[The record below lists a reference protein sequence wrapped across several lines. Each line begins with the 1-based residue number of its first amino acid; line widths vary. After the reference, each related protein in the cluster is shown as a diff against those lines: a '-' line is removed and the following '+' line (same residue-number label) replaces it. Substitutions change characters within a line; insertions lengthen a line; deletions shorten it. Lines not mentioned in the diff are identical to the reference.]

1 MAFVKLDCGMLD
13 STIWIDRDARE
24 LFITA
29 LLMAEPRELVEP
41 AKQIEV
47 RTLNETGFIVPPGW
61 YGFVPAA
68 GIGIIRRAGMEP
80 EKGFAALERLGNP
93 EKDSRT
99 PDFEGRRLVRIDG
112 GYLALNFDKY
122 RQKDYTSAA
131 RSRRYRERNSS
142 KPSRVSNVAS
152 RVASRSVT
160 QAEAEAEAKAEAK
173 GEAVKKSPPA
183 PVIPLLLQTP
193 AFQEAWGRWNDH
205 LRQKRKPATSHALDL
220 QLKKLEGWGEKRAIA
235 AINNS
240 IMGNW
245 QGIFEE
251 KTNANGFQ
259 KPPLASRPTGGN
271 L

>member
-1 MAFVKLDCGMLD
+1 MSDDFKVFQNRSDMNVIFVHSELDDRNLSAPEFRVYCHLARRSGGGKAWPGIDSISRVCNLAKGTVIAAIRSLEAQNMVTAERTPGVPTRYILTPCSHWKPLPNLD
-13 STIWIDRDARE
+13 LSKSGT
-24 LFITA
+24 
-29 LLMAEPRELVEP
+29 VSN
-41 AKQIEV
+41 EV
-47 RTLNETGFIVPPGW
+47 TERVKRGNATVSNEVT
-61 YGFVPAA
+61 
-68 GIGIIRRAGMEP
+68 
-80 EKGFAALERLGNP
+80 KGNP
-93 EKDSRT
+93 LKVIQKGN
-99 PDFEGRRLVRIDG
+99 P
-112 GYLALNFDKY
+112 K
-122 RQKDYTSAA
+122 RQ
-131 RSRRYRERNSS
+131 
-142 KPSRVSNVAS
+142 
-152 RVASRSVT
+152 
-160 QAEAEAEAKAEAK
+160 
-173 GEAVKKSPPA
+173 SPPA

-193 AFQEAWGRWNDH
+193 DFQEAWGRWNDH